1 MHCDLLDIAILITI
15 TLKMKLS
22 HIEMH
27 EQPLQKNMFVNVK
40 TLESKRGFKKGDM
53 YVVIIVESMTIMSSI
68 LGF

>member
-1 MHCDLLDIAILITI
+1 
-15 TLKMKLS
+15 MKLS

-53 YVVIIVESMTIMSSI
+53 YVVIIVESTTIMSSI